1 LGSCKAGLVL
11 FCLDSTHLLMK
22 DVSRINEADDSNP
35 ERELHPCCVSEMS
48 EDSDVEEL
56 DLVELEQWALSLQ
69 KATLGDCCTVEA
81 DQMQKEQEQTSAAK
95 TTSCDTEA
103 TFSGLQLVASLPS
116 QIARQYMHDVRR
128 LPRRRRGGRGRQASA
143 ARTVRGCVH
152 LRGSFEESAA
162 AVQRALLDG
171 ISQVIQSVAAKT
183 FEVSIPTR
191 KRQWNVGPLLV
202 VKPNAPACLEFEVV
216 MLSSADKFEAIHAL
230 RRESAYGCAEFLLP
244 VLADTISAG
253 SAKVRICV

>member
-1 LGSCKAGLVL
+1 
-11 FCLDSTHLLMK
+11 MK
-22 DVSRINEADDSNP
+22 NVSRINDGDDSNP
-35 ERELHPCCVSEMS
+35 EGELHPCCVSEMS

-56 DLVELEQWALSLQ
+56 DLAELEQWVLSLQ
-69 KATLGDCCTVEA
+69 KATFGDCCTVEA
-81 DQMQKEQEQTSAAK
+81 DQMQKEQEQTNAAK
-95 TTSCDTEA
+95 TTSFDTEA

-116 QIARQYMHDVRR
+116 QIARQFMHDVRH
-128 LPRRRRGGRGRQASA
+128 LPSRRRKGRSRQAEA
-143 ARTVRGCVH
+143 ARTLRGYVH

-162 AVQRALLDG
+162 VVHRALRDG
-171 ISQVIQSVAAKT
+171 ISQVIQSTPAKT
-183 FEVSIPTR
+183 LEVSLPRR
-191 KRQWNVGPLLV
+191 KRQWNAGPLLV

>member
-1 LGSCKAGLVL
+1 MSA
-11 FCLDSTHLLMK
+11 THLLMK
-22 DVSRINEADDSNP
+22 NVSRINEADDSNP

-48 EDSDVEEL
+48 VCSDVEEL
-56 DLVELEQWALSLQ
+56 DLVELEQWTLSLH
-69 KATLGDCCTVEA
+69 KAAFGDCCTVKA
-81 DQMQKEQEQTSAAK
+81 DQMQREQKEQTSAAK

>member
-1 LGSCKAGLVL
+1 MSA
-11 FCLDSTHLLMK
+11 THLLMK
-22 DVSRINEADDSNP
+22 NVSRINEADDSNP

-95 TTSCDTEA
+95 TRSCDTEA
-103 TFSGLQLVASLPS
+103 IFSGLQLVASLPS
-116 QIARQYMHDVRR
+116 QIARQFMHDVRH
-128 LPRRRRGGRGRQASA
+128 LPSRRRKGRSRQAEA
-143 ARTVRGCVH
+143 ARTLRGYVH

-162 AVQRALLDG
+162 VVHRALRDG
-171 ISQVIQSVAAKT
+171 ISQVIQSTPAKT
-183 FEVSIPTR
+183 LEVSLPRR
-191 KRQWNVGPLLV
+191 KRQWNAGPLLV